1 MATSALTP
9 NLAAATN
16 GPADAAGFA
25 AARAVC
31 RRHATSFYLASI
43 FLPNAKREAAHAV
56 YAFCRMIAEAFDQID
71 EDIEGA
77 RGLRHHPAVASPVGG
92 CATCGPTGS
101 LDARLA
107 TFRERLDDIYAGR
120 LELPMPESRS
130 EPQHALHAFAR
141 TADAYEIPKQYFMDL
156 AEGCRMDLTV
166 ARYATWSALERY
178 CYHAAGVVGLIMTAI
193 FGVTHSGAGE
203 QAIKMGNAIQL
214 TNILRDLKG
223 DWDRGRVYLPLEDMA
238 RFRYSERDLANGA
251 VNENFRELMRFQIS
265 RARRLYQEA
274 AEGLCWLADDGSRLT
289 ASTMMVVHSG
299 ILDAIERND
308 YDVFSRRARLSSVQK
323 MRKLRTAWRLAR
335 RTPGGALPPLFS
347 TRRAAT

>member
-1 MATSALTP
+1 MSRARRTVREIASRSNVMFRSRSSRQWYVAPITAAARAASARRTREISSGPSSAEPQSPGVQVTMCSSHPRRASSAIVPAARNSQSSGWAMKQAATFRSRRFAMGIRVEELTRGRTGCGESSRLAIGRTEICLLLIAAKNEAMATSALTP

-178 CYHAAGVVGLIMTAI
+178 CYHAA
-193 FGVTHSGAGE
+193 
-203 QAIKMGNAIQL
+203 
-214 TNILRDLKG
+214 
-223 DWDRGRVYLPLEDMA
+223 
-238 RFRYSERDLANGA
+238 
-251 VNENFRELMRFQIS
+251 
-265 RARRLYQEA
+265 
-274 AEGLCWLADDGSRLT
+274 
-289 ASTMMVVHSG
+289 
-299 ILDAIERND
+299 
-308 YDVFSRRARLSSVQK
+308 
-323 MRKLRTAWRLAR
+323 
-335 RTPGGALPPLFS
+335 
-347 TRRAAT
+347 